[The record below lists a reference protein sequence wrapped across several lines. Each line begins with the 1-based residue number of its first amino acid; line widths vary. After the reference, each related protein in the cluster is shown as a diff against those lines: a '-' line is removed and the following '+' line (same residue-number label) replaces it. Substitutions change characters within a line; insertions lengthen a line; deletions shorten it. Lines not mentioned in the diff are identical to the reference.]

1 MHFQKACMSKEL
13 FFEQIR
19 KYYPVADATACAWG
33 ALLRA
38 KTYGKG
44 EYLVKEGQ
52 VPDKVSFICRG
63 LAYQCYFPD
72 DGEMIIKYFFP
83 ENRLAASV
91 TATMTRT
98 PSRFSIVT
106 IEETVVLEYDFAE
119 FRKLVERHSDL
130 ALFYINYLEKHWVI
144 EKEPL
149 EIAFRTDTAA
159 KRYEDFLLSHKH
171 IIPRLKK
178 YHIASYLGITATQ
191 LSRIISGK

>member
-1 MHFQKACMSKEL
+1 MNKEL
-13 FFEQIR
+13 FFHQIR
-19 KYYPVADATACAWG
+19 KYYPIAEATASAWST
-33 ALLRA
+33 LLQP

-44 EYLVKEGQ
+44 EYLVKEGE
-52 VPDKVSFICRG
+52 VPNKIAFICQG
-63 LAYQCYFPD
+63 LAYQSYLPD
-72 DGEMIIKYFFP
+72 EGEMIIKYFFP

-98 PSRFSIVT
+98 PSHFSIVA

-119 FRKLVERHSDL
+119 FRKLVEQHSDL

-171 IIPRLKK
+171 IIHRLKK
-178 YHIASYLGITATQ
+178 YADG
-191 LSRIISGK
+191 